1 MIYTRSVM
9 EVAWNQP
16 CIVCCEYN
24 ESHIYYSGFGAST
37 LSLLIKTKIKR
48 NLYFEIKDRVIE
60 ERFDGFKTEKKT
72 KKVKV
77 YGFDET
83 RDSRNLL
90 MEIMRDRVDNHK
102 AKVISPLIY
111 DELTTLE
118 VKKNGRIEH
127 SSNAHDDQVFS
138 WLLALYVW
146 YEGKNLMENFG
157 LEKTTLK
164 TDEDYETDF
173 GIEED
178 YTNIVEGM
186 DESTSDMVAEQLA
199 YIASDKTMLYSEW
212 EELER
217 KKDKQAMKELLSTRL
232 GRIAYSEKYHVDLDD
247 VPGGGSITEIPQD
260 LFNSFYGD
268 NDVAPINKLLQ
279 QYNKIQNYR

>member
-1 MIYTRSVM
+1 M
-9 EVAWNQP
+9 
-16 CIVCCEYN
+16 
-24 ESHIYYSGFGAST
+24 
-37 LSLLIKTKIKR
+37 SLLIKTKIKR

-102 AKVISPLIY
+102 AKIISPLIY

-146 YEGKNLMENFG
+146 YEGKNLMETFG

-164 TDEDYETDF
+164 TDEDYDTDF

-186 DESTSDMVAEQLA
+186 DENTSDMVSEQLA

-232 GRIAYSEKYHVDLDD
+232 GRMAYAEKYHVDLDD
-247 VPGGGSITEIPQD
+247 VPGGGSVTEIPQD
-260 LFNSFYGD
+260 LFNSFYND